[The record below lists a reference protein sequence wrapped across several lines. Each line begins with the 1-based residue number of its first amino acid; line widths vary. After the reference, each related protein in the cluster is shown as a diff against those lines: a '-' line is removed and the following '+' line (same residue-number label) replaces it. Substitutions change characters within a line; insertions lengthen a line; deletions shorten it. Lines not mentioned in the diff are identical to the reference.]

1 MVPVFFSLGDRL
13 ETFKTLN
20 DLVRTGK
27 IRYIGVSNVT
37 GWQLQKICDLV
48 QRLNLESVV
57 TLQTQYSLLSRGIEM
72 ELTDVCE
79 NEGQGEQVAQGQ
91 YVVSDTCRPALHDYE
106 LK

>member
-1 MVPVFFSLGDRL
+1 M
-13 ETFKTLN
+13 N

-57 TLQTQYSLLSRGIEM
+57 TLQTQYSLLSRGIEL

-91 YVVSDTCRPALHDYE
+91 YVVSDTCRPALHGCE
-106 LK
+106 SMRGSKAAA

>member
-1 MVPVFFSLGDRL
+1 M
-13 ETFKTLN
+13 N

-48 QRLNLESVV
+48 QRLNLETVV
-57 TLQTQYSLLSRGIEM
+57 TLQTQYSLLSRGIEL

-79 NEGQGEQVAQGQ
+79 NEGSAEKKQA
-91 YVVSDTCRPALHDYE
+91 E
-106 LK
+106 LQTKVKYKQLAEILLKKWYL